1 MTSRPLLVTIV
12 SVGFLSVFGAG
23 CSLPSASS
31 LRQALGASDG
41 SSSSTSGKELT
52 GPKPANFDG
61 LSPSQA
67 AQKIAFV
74 GGDVIVMH
82 QGFTGIGGQLAQKL
96 GFGGSAGERDI
107 VVRSFAPLNTAA
119 IEWKLSAKVTP
130 NPKDHA
136 DTGNRQTTGSLVNA
150 KLQSAHKL
158 YLPGY
163 WPQTTDKD
171 ALDTSLIWLSSQVYA
186 DLTKNKV
193 TTLDLG
199 VTDES
204 LSKSFSGSAD
214 IKSAVDKIRE
224 QAGVAGAHTDLYTMT
239 ADEQPSTM
247 TLKINDKDVTVQVLK
262 ARNWFGEITV
272 LDSKTNPLVL
282 DVTLNPLMLAAADAT
297 TGSSFVQTALGYH
310 ITELKD
316 IQE

>member
-1 MTSRPLLVTIV
+1 MTSRPLLSTLIV
-12 SVGFLSVFGAG
+12 LGLVSAFGAG
-23 CSLPSASS
+23 CTLPSASS

-41 SSSSTSGKELT
+41 SSSSTSEKELT

-74 GGDVIVMH
+74 GGDVIVMQ
-82 QGFTGIGGQLAQKL
+82 QGFHGIGGQLAQTL
-96 GFGGSAGERDI
+96 GFGGGSGERD
-107 VVRSFAPLNTAA
+107 VVIRSFAPQNSAA
-119 IEWKLSAKVTP
+119 IEWKLNATVAP
-130 NPKDHA
+130 DAKDHA
-136 DTGNRQTTGSLVNA
+136 DTGARQTTGSLVNA
-150 KLQSAHKL
+150 KLQSGHKL

-163 WPQTTDKD
+163 WPQKNDAD

-199 VTDES
+199 VTDET
-204 LSKSFSGSAD
+204 LSKSFAGSAQVQT
-214 IKSAVDKIRE
+214 AVEKIRE
-224 QAGVAGAHTDLYTMT
+224 LADSAGAHKDIYTMT
-239 ADEQPSTM
+239 ADDGPSTM
-247 TLKINDKDVTVQVLK
+247 SLLINGKEVTVQVIQ

-272 LDSKTNPLVL
+272 LDNKMNPLVL
-282 DVTLNPLMLAAADAT
+282 DVELDPLMLAAADAT
-297 TGSSFVQTALGYH
+297 TGSSFMQTALGYH
-310 ITELKD
+310 ISELKD